1 MAQYVP
7 HDADAFVDELERQ
20 IRDHVL
26 RVMPR
31 DPSGELAAAP
41 LHSLLLTY
49 GNWRSRFVR
58 SSPRA
63 VHLSSTLQA
72 SSKLTEHKAPVEA
85 IITAIEAGDDLT
97 PHLSRGIRTA
107 YVPQAQ
113 RDKRL
118 HRRSD
123 LDLLISDWGLHHLHL
138 TTKME
143 SDGFVK
149 RTDDLL
155 FAAFT
160 DEDAYLLGIYPHG
173 SWALRELVEI
183 LVREWPDNSVV
194 NASLSG
200 VKPVRS
206 ISEEEHVQLRK
217 GGVATLIEVD
227 DKVVMPGLG
236 MTTAG
241 TPVRVTLR
249 VNGITQALSDLRE
262 NLDARLSALD
272 GQYPPAGGATAS
284 WEPWTGGDTWGLR
297 RDRMLVPIADLW

>member
-1 MAQYVP
+1 MTQYLP
-7 HDADAFVDELERQ
+7 PDPDAFVDELERQ

-26 RVMPR
+26 RVMPP

-49 GNWRSRFVR
+49 GNWRSRFVHPH
-58 SSPRA
+58 PRTA
-63 VHLSSTLQA
+63 YLASNLQA
-72 SSKLTEHKAPVEA
+72 SSKFTEHKTAVEA
-85 IITAIEAGDDLT
+85 IIAAIEAGDDLT
-97 PHLSRGIRTA
+97 PHLSRGIKTA

-113 RDKRL
+113 RDERL

-138 TTKME
+138 TTEME

-149 RTDDLL
+149 RTGDLL

-160 DEDAYLLGIYPHG
+160 HGDAYLIGIYTHG

-183 LVREWPDNSVV
+183 LVREWPDNSAV

-200 VKPVRS
+200 GKLVRS
-206 ISEEEHVQLRK
+206 VSEEEHMRLRK
-217 GGVATLIEVD
+217 GGVATLVEVD

-241 TPVRVTLR
+241 TPLRVTLR
-249 VNGITQALSDLRE
+249 VNKIAWALTDLRE
-262 NLDARLSALD
+262 NLDARLAALD
-272 GQYPPAGGATAS
+272 EEYPPAAGAGT
-284 WEPWTGGDTWGLR
+284 WEPSVDRDTWGLR
-297 RDRMLVPIADLW
+297 RAALLAPIADLW